1 MYSDEVF
8 AFIFTG
14 FLLKLLCYLL
24 TKEKFK
30 TLFGNLAV
38 FSKVLLATLIIDVSP
53 LQSNNRQK
61 CKTLCCKNLF
71 FVRPFVKNC

>member
-8 AFIFTG
+8 AFIYTG
-14 FLLKLLCYLL
+14 FLFELLCYLL

-38 FSKVLLATLIIDVSP
+38 FLKYCLLPWFLILIILVDRYKG
-53 LQSNNRQK
+53 L
-61 CKTLCCKNLF
+61 
-71 FVRPFVKNC
+71 

>member
-30 TLFGNLAV
+30 TLFGKFSS
-38 FSKVLLATLIIDVSP
+38 FSKILFATLIIA
-53 LQSNNRQK
+53 L
-61 CKTLCCKNLF
+61 
-71 FVRPFVKNC
+71 